1 MPHPLVLQLRFTR
14 TEFKRGLH
22 KVPEADGTQRVGRLN
37 SLGWSVGHL
46 AWQEQKYFLFWGK
59 GEMPYPDID
68 TTFRPGVP
76 GTTPDLSEMLAAW
89 TEITRLG
96 DPWLDALTTA
106 DLLAPYSK
114 GGTTTGGRR
123 MGDLLQRVIYHY
135 WYHLGENMAARKLMG
150 HEGLGQ
156 FVGNI
161 DGEAP
166 FTPERDTGA

>member
-1 MPHPLVLQLRFTR
+1 
-14 TEFKRGLH
+14 
-22 KVPEADGTQRVGRLN
+22 
-37 SLGWSVGHL
+37 
-46 AWQEQKYFLFWGK
+46 
-59 GEMPYPDID
+59 
-68 TTFRPGVP
+68 
-76 GTTPDLSEMLAAW
+76 
-89 TEITRLG
+89 
-96 DPWLDALTTA
+96 
-106 DLLAPYSK
+106 
-114 GGTTTGGRR
+114 